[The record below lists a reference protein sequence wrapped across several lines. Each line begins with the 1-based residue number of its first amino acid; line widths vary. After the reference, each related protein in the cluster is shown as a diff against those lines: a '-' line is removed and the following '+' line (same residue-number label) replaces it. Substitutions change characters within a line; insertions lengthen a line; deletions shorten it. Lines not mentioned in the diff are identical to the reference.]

1 MASTGEVSR
10 RVLIADDE
18 APARAVLREMIA
30 ARPHLELVGEAAD
43 GLQAVE
49 LAQAR
54 RPDLLFL
61 DVQMPRLDGFEV
73 LELLDR
79 SVGVVFTTAYEEYAL
94 RAFEVNAVDYLLKP
108 FTEARF
114 AQALERAE
122 QRLGAQRLASAS
134 ALAAAARPVGSFVAR
149 LVIKDGA
156 RVELLPVA
164 DLDYARAQGDYV
176 ELVSGARSWLK
187 EQTLQDLEG
196 ALDPARFVRL
206 HRSYLIQGDRL
217 ARIEPTRKDS
227 RVAVLTTG
235 ARVPVSETGL
245 ARLNAWLGRAGR

>member
-18 APARAVLREMIA
+18 APARAVLREMVA
-30 ARPHLELVGEAAD
+30 ARPHLELVGEAAN

-122 QRLGAQRLASAS
+122 QRLGAQRPASAS
-134 ALAAAARPVGSFVAR
+134 ALAAAARPAGSFAAR

-196 ALDPARFVRL
+196 ALDPAHFVRL

-217 ARIEPTRKDS
+217 ARIEPTSKDS

-245 ARLNAWLGRAGR
+245 ARLNAWLGRPGR

>member
-1 MASTGEVSR
+1 MGSTPEVSR
-10 RVLIADDE
+10 RVLLADDE
-18 APARAVLREMIA
+18 APARALLRELIA
-30 ARPHLELVGEAAD
+30 AWPRLELVGEAAD
-43 GLQAVE
+43 GLEAVE

-79 SVGVVFTTAYEEYAL
+79 SVGVVFTTAYDQYAL

-108 FTEARF
+108 FTAARF

-122 QRLGAQRLASAS
+122 QRLGAQRPLSPT
-134 ALAAAARPVGSFVAR
+134 ALATAARPAGSFAAR

-156 RVELLPVA
+156 RVELLPVGE
-164 DLDYARAQGDYV
+164 LDYARAQADYV
-176 ELVSGARSWLK
+176 ELVSGTRSWLK
-187 EQTLQDLEG
+187 EQTMQDLEA
-196 ALDPARFVRL
+196 ALDPARFVRV

-217 ARIEPTRKDS
+217 ARIEPAGKDS
-227 RVAVLTTG
+227 KVAVLTTG
-235 ARVPVSETGL
+235 ARIPISESGL
-245 ARLNAWLGRAGR
+245 ARLHAWLGRAGG

>member
-1 MASTGEVSR
+1 MGSASESSR

-30 ARPHLELVGEAAD
+30 ARPRLELVGEAGD
-43 GLQAVE
+43 GLEAVE

-54 RPDLLFL
+54 APDLVLL

-79 SVGVVFTTAYEEYAL
+79 SIGVVFTTAYDQYAL

-122 QRLGAQRLASAS
+122 RRLGAQRPPSPSALASA
-134 ALAAAARPVGSFVAR
+134 ARPAGSFAAR

-156 RVELLPVA
+156 RVELLQVA
-164 DLDYARAQGDYV
+164 ELDYARAQGDYV
-176 ELVSGARSWLK
+176 ELVSGPRSWLK
-187 EQTLQDLEG
+187 EQTLQDLEA
-196 ALDPARFVRL
+196 ALDPARFVRV
-206 HRSYLIQGDRL
+206 HRSVLIQGDRL
-217 ARIEPTRKDS
+217 ARIEPVSKDS
-227 RVAVLTTG
+227 KVAVLTTG
-235 ARVPVSETGL
+235 ARLPVSVTGL
-245 ARLNAWLGRAGR
+245 ARLQAWLERAGR

>member
-1 MASTGEVSR
+1 MASSAGFSYK
-10 RVLIADDE
+10 VLIADDE

-30 ARPHLELVGEAAD
+30 ARPHLSLVGEAAN
-43 GLQAVE
+43 GLEAVE
-49 LAQAR
+49 LAQER
-54 RPDLLFL
+54 GPDLLFL
-61 DVQMPRLDGFEV
+61 DVEMPRLDGFEV

-79 SVGVVFTTAYEEYAL
+79 SVGVVFTTAYDQYAL

-122 QRLGAQRLASAS
+122 RRLGAQRRVSAS
-134 ALAAAARPVGSFVAR
+134 ALAAAARPAGRFAAR

-156 RVELLPVA
+156 RIELLPVG

-176 ELVSGARSWLK
+176 ELFSGTRSWLK
-187 EQTLQDLEG
+187 EQTLQDLEA
-196 ALDPARFVRL
+196 ALDPTRFVRV

-217 ARIEPTRKDS
+217 AQVVPISKDS
-227 RVAVLTTG
+227 KVAMLTTG
-235 ARVPVSETGL
+235 ARIPISESGL
-245 ARLNAWLGRAGR
+245 TRLQAWLRRTG